1 MPLVILLVV
10 LVGLGAL
17 TVWSGRRTR
26 RRILGGSAEAA
37 TPNAPT
43 QTPRQAADQLR
54 ATIDAENGRGYL

>member
-1 MPLVILLVV
+1 MFLVIV
-10 LVGLGAL
+10 LVGVAALLAL

-37 TPNAPT
+37 ISDAPV

-54 ATIDAENGRGYL
+54 ATIDAQNGRGAL